1 MTKLRAAAA
10 SIALLLAVGGNLPA
24 QQPNLP
30 ARQSNLPAQQS
41 KTASLNDGLDL
52 RFANGIAA
60 IVEDKIIT
68 VDDVRREIAPLVSTL
83 QKESH
88 NEKEFNE
95 KLEALQDDVIQN
107 LIDRVLIV
115 KDFNKAKDGDESK
128 KRQVPASV
136 IDNQIAEIQITQ
148 FDGDRSKFLAYL
160 HSRGM
165 TLREYRKETE
175 EDIIYNYM
183 RQQQRKSQSI
193 VSPVKVETYYKE
205 NKDRFYQEDSALLRV
220 IQFTRTNGEN
230 DALLTAKAE
239 GVISKFHG
247 GEPFAELARQYS
259 QDTRRNKGGDW
270 GWQKRT
276 DLRKEFSD
284 IIFNLKKGE
293 VSQPILIPEGCFL
306 LYVEDRKYAGI
317 QPIDEVRD
325 EIERIL
331 VQQMTR
337 QSQERWLERLR
348 RNGYVKMF

>member
-1 MTKLRAAAA
+1 MTYLRVAGASASLLFAVTLPLRA
-10 SIALLLAVGGNLPA
+10 
-24 QQPNLP
+24 QQKAP
-30 ARQSNLPAQQS
+30 
-41 KTASLNDGLDL
+41 SLSDGLDL

-68 VDDVRREIAPLVSTL
+68 VDDIRREISPLVPTL
-83 QKESH
+83 QKESR
-88 NEKEFNE
+88 NEQEFNQ

-115 KDFNKAKDGDESK
+115 KEFNKAKDGDESK
-128 KRQVPASV
+128 KRTVPASYV
-136 IDNQIAEIQITQ
+136 DNQIAETQITQ

-165 TLREYRKETE
+165 TLKEYRREVE

-183 RQQQRKSQSI
+183 RQEQRKSQSV

-205 NKDRFYQEDSALLRV
+205 NKDRFYQEDAALLRV
-220 IQFTRTNGEN
+220 IQFTRPGGET
-230 DALLTAKAE
+230 DAVLRAKAE
-239 GVISKFHG
+239 DVARKFRD

-270 GWQKRT
+270 GWTKRS
-276 DLRKEFSD
+276 DIRKEFSD
-284 IIFNLKKGE
+284 TLFNLKKGE
-293 VSQPILIPEGCFL
+293 VSQPIVIPEGCFL
-306 LYVEDRKYAGI
+306 LYVEDRKFAGI
-317 QPIDEVRD
+317 QPMDEVRD

-331 VQQMTR
+331 AQQMTR